1 MAITTSVF
9 IKDSGST
16 PRYTRAD
23 LIDQMESALAWG
35 GCHGPEI
42 SGLIVSLDAY
52 SGGSTVAGAGNT
64 NYMDL
69 SASGGSG
76 SGATFMVRRNSSG
89 VVEDVK
95 VSRPGSG
102 YANNE
107 TLTLAAADFDDSVD
121 LSVISCNVMGEGTPT
136 GFGGTTT
143 YFDKDTTGTYPW
155 AVARRVIDSSKTY
168 GDTYTAFRAY
178 NDTQLYLYDGSSFH
192 PENSDDLADDK
203 HGYGN
208 SFRGDSLLDFGTQS
222 AEQNFYFTQ
231 FRNSESDEPGLS
243 RMGNTGITV
252 SGGTDK
258 ALNLNTYKSSSD
270 TNFVVFSYNQPT
282 RSSASISDN
291 TYSTFF
297 LHNFSSSLWDYN
309 YLYLGGFTEIIP
321 FNVSGSSNNYPRLQF
336 KTYWGNNGQGK
347 RAAMWGYSCCN
358 QVDHVAT
365 DHLSPFTE
373 SFLESVHD
381 VAFYAR
387 TENTSGGGYN
397 ANTSR
402 TRGRSGRSS
411 LNPAVY
417 YNAVIKGI
425 PLNAKLAPAPY
436 YIPDDFVLIN
446 FEFHTTDTNFQQGDT
461 ITVDGTEVYTIIT
474 ASYDFQTDLGMTRG
488 IAFCGRTT

>member
-9 IKDSGST
+9 TKSAS
-16 PRYTRAD
+16 YSQAD

-35 GCHGPEI
+35 GCHGPGI

-52 SGGSTVAGAGNT
+52 SGGSTIVGSANT
-64 NYMDL
+64 NYQDV

-76 SGATFMVRRNSSG
+76 SGATFKIERNSSG
-89 VVEDVK
+89 VIEDVK
-95 VSRPGSG
+95 VNRPGSG

-107 TLTLAAADFDDSVD
+107 TLSLAAADFDDTVN

-136 GFGGTTT
+136 VFGSTTT
-143 YFDKDTTGTYPW
+143 YFDKDTSGTYPW

-168 GDTYTAFRAY
+168 GDTYTAFQANSTTR
-178 NDTQLYLYDGSSFH
+178 LYLFDGSSFH

-208 SFRGDSLLDFGTQS
+208 SFRGDEYLDFGSMS
-222 AEQNFYFTQ
+222 AENDFYQAQ
-231 FRNSESDEPGLS
+231 FRNSDSDGPDIN
-243 RMGNTGITV
+243 RMGNYITV

-258 ALNLNTYKSSSD
+258 ALNLNTFKSALD

-282 RSSASISDN
+282 RSSAQISDN

-297 LHNFSSSLWDYN
+297 LHNFTSSLWDYD
-309 YLYLGGFTEIIP
+309 YLYLGGFTEIIAES
-321 FNVSGSSNNYPRLQF
+321 SGSSISYPRLTF

-347 RAAMWGYSCCN
+347 RAAMWGYSCNN
-358 QVDHVAT
+358 QTSYVDADYLT
-365 DHLSPFTE
+365 PFSPGHTE
-373 SFLESVHD
+373 TYHD
-381 VAFYAR
+381 VAFYIR

-397 ANTSR
+397 STAAR
-402 TRGRSGRSS
+402 TRDRRGRSS

-436 YIPDDFVLIN
+436 YIPDDFVIIN

-461 ITVDGTEVYTIIT
+461 ITVSGTEVYTIIT
-474 ASYDFQTDLGMTRG
+474 ASYDFDPGLGMTRG

>member
-1 MAITTSVF
+1 MAITTSAF
-9 IKDSGST
+9 TKSAS
-16 PRYTRAD
+16 YSKAD
-23 LIDQMESALAWG
+23 LIDQMESALSWG
-35 GCHGPEI
+35 GCHGPGI

-52 SGGSTVAGAGNT
+52 SGGSTVAGAANT

-76 SGATFMVRRNSSG
+76 SGATFKVQRNSSG
-89 VVEDVK
+89 VVESVM

-107 TLTLAAADFDDSVD
+107 TLTLAAADFDDTVN
-121 LSVISCNVMGEGTPT
+121 LSVISCNVMGEGSPT
-136 GFGGTTT
+136 TFGSATT
-143 YFDKDTTGTYPW
+143 YFDKDTTGDYPW
-155 AVARRVIDSSKTY
+155 GVARRVIESSKTY
-168 GDTYTAFRAY
+168 GDTYTGFQAY
-178 NDTQLYLYDGSSFH
+178 STTQLNVFDGSSFH
-192 PENSDDLADDK
+192 PENTDDTADDK

-208 SFRGDSLLDFGTQS
+208 SFRGDRLLDFGSQS
-222 AEQNFYFTQ
+222 AENNFYYTQ
-231 FRNSESDEPGLS
+231 LRTNDSDGPDLS
-243 RMGNTGITV
+243 RMGSHITV

-258 ALNLNTYKSSSD
+258 ALNLNTYKSALD

-297 LHNFSSSLWDYN
+297 LHNFTSSLWDYD
-309 YLYLGGFTEIIP
+309 YLYLGGFTEI
-321 FNVSGSSNNYPRLQF
+321 VASDSGTNNSYPRLTF

-347 RAAMWGYSCCN
+347 RAAMWGYSLNN
-358 QVDHVAT
+358 QTSYVDVDYLT
-365 DHLSPFTE
+365 PFSPSHTE
-373 SFLESVHD
+373 TYHD

-397 ANTSR
+397 ATAAR
-402 TRGRSGRSS
+402 TRDRTGRSS

-417 YNAVIKGI
+417 YNAVIKGV

-436 YIPDDFVLIN
+436 YIPDDFVIIN

-461 ITVDGTEVYTIIT
+461 ITVSGSEVYTIIT
-474 ASYDFQTDLGMTRG
+474 ASYDYDPELGMTRG

>member
-9 IKDSGST
+9 TKSAS
-16 PRYTRAD
+16 YSRAD

-52 SGGSTVAGAGNT
+52 SGGSTVAGAGST

-136 GFGGTTT
+136 GFGGITT

-178 NDTQLYLYDGSSFH
+178 SDTQMRLYDGSSFH

-208 SFRGDSLLDFGTQS
+208 SFRGDSLLDFGSQS
-222 AEQNFYFTQ
+222 AENNFYFTQ
-231 FRNSESDEPGLS
+231 FRNSDSSDPAYS
-243 RMGNTGITV
+243 RMGSSGITV

-258 ALNLNTYKSSSD
+258 ALNLNTYKSTLD

-297 LHNFSSSLWDYN
+297 LHNFSSSLWDYD

-321 FNVSGSSNNYPRLQF
+321 ANSGSSNSYPRLTF
-336 KTYWGNNGQGK
+336 KTYWGNDGQGK
-347 RAAMWGYSCCN
+347 RAAMWGYSCNN
-358 QVDHVAT
+358 QVDSVIT
-365 DHLSPFTE
+365 EHLSAFTE
-373 SFLESVHD
+373 NFTESVHD

-387 TENTSGGGYN
+387 TENISGGGYN
-397 ANTSR
+397 AVTAR
-402 TRGRSGRSS
+402 TRDRSGRSS

-417 YNAVIKGI
+417 YNAVIKGV

-436 YIPDDFVLIN
+436 YIPDDFVIIN

-461 ITVDGTEVYTIIT
+461 ITISGTEVYTIIT
-474 ASYDFQTDLGMTRG
+474 ASYDYQTNLGMTRG
-488 IAFCGRTT
+488 IAFCGRTTG

>member
-1 MAITTSVF
+1 MAITKSVF
-9 IKDSGST
+9 TKDSGSS

-23 LIDQMESALAWG
+23 LIDQMEAALSWG
-35 GCHGPEI
+35 GVHGPGI
-42 SGLIVSLDAY
+42 SGLIVSLDSY
-52 SGGSTVAGAGNT
+52 SGGSTIAGAANT
-64 NYMDL
+64 NYMDV

-76 SGATFMVRRNSSG
+76 SGATFKIERNSSG
-89 VVEDVK
+89 AIEDVK
-95 VSRPGSG
+95 VNRPGSG

-107 TLTLAAADFDDSVD
+107 TLTLTAADFDDTVN
-121 LSVISCNVMGEGTPT
+121 LTVNSCNVMGEGTPT
-136 GFGGTTT
+136 VFGSATT

-155 AVARRVIDSSKTY
+155 GVARRVIDSSKTY
-168 GDTYTAFRAY
+168 GDTYTGFQANSTTR
-178 NDTQLYLYDGSSFH
+178 LYLFDGSSFH

-208 SFRGDSLLDFGTQS
+208 SFRGDEYLDFGSMS
-222 AEQNFYFTQ
+222 AENDFYQAQ
-231 FRNSESDEPGLS
+231 FRTNDADGPDVS
-243 RMGNTGITV
+243 RMGNAITV

-258 ALNLNTYKSSSD
+258 ALNLNTYKSALD

-297 LHNFSSSLWDYN
+297 LHNFSSSLWDYD
-309 YLYLGGFTEIIP
+309 YLYLGGFTQIIP
-321 FNVSGSSNNYPRLQF
+321 ETSASNTNYPRLTF
-336 KTYWGNNGQGK
+336 KTYWGNNSQGK
-347 RAAMWGYSCCN
+347 RAAMWGYSCN
-358 QVDHVAT
+358 NLANYVET
-365 DHLSPFTE
+365 PHLSPFTGQH
-373 SFLESVHD
+373 STTYHD

-387 TENTSGGGYN
+387 TENTSGGGFN
-397 ANTSR
+397 ATASKTLNK
-402 TRGRSGRSS
+402 SGLSS

-436 YIPDDFVLIN
+436 YIPDDFVIIN

-461 ITVDGTEVYTIIT
+461 ITVSGSEIYKIIT
-474 ASYDFQTDLGMTRG
+474 ASYDFDSILGMTRG